1 MEDKRVKTAM
11 KTAVGL
17 RNYQRARSRALTR
30 LANEYPNVYKK
41 FLEEEKRRDELEG
54 KKWHSLSDNPR
65 YRLGGTRESS
75 GASSPKRRSKRGR
88 PRRAKKTR
96 NNGRKA

>member
-1 MEDKRVKTAM
+1 MKEKRVATAL
-11 KTAVGL
+11 KTAVSL
-17 RNYQRARSRALTR
+17 RNYQRARARALTR

-41 FLEEEKRRDELEG
+41 FLDEEKRRDEVEG
-54 KKWHSLSDNPR
+54 KKWHSISDNPR
-65 YRLGGTRESS
+65 YRVGGTRESNS
-75 GASSPKRRSKRGR
+75 ASSPQRRGKRGR